1 MKEIDHNF
9 TFMLFQTA
17 MSLSLYTKG
26 DIVQN
31 VHAAFYT
38 TCPLFLQK
46 KDLIWNN
53 TRENKVNGTIKELK
67 RFSFSKYTCMNI

>member
-1 MKEIDHNF
+1 MKEIDHNVI

-38 TCPLFLQK
+38 CPLFLQK
-46 KDLIWNN
+46 KCQTDLEQHAGEYSKWHNQR
-53 TRENKVNGTIKELK
+53 TEKVLI
-67 RFSFSKYTCMNI
+67 F

>member
-1 MKEIDHNF
+1 MKEIDHNVI
-9 TFMLFQTA
+9 TFMLFQTG
-17 MSLSLYTKG
+17 MTLSLSLYTEG

-46 KDLIWNN
+46 KCQTDLEQ
-53 TRENKVNGTIKELK
+53 REGEYSKWHNQRTEKVLI
-67 RFSFSKYTCMNI
+67 F